1 MPDNTD
7 IQHRR
12 SIRLQHYDYA
22 SPGGYFVTIC
32 SHEQQGLFGEIS
44 GGEMH
49 MNVWG
54 EVVRDEWLRT
64 PTMRSNVELDEYV
77 IMPNHFHGI
86 ILINA
91 TNDNCVGA
99 DCVRPIHDAEK
110 CGAHVGAPV
119 QPIQTLRRKSCT
131 LGSIIAGFKS
141 AVTKRINE
149 LRKTPGAPVWHRN
162 YYEHVI
168 RNEDDLNLTRDY
180 ILNNPLK
187 ALLLQEPV
195 SYTHLTLP
203 TILRV

>member
-1 MPDNTD
+1 MPDNSD
-7 IQHRR
+7 IHHRR

-32 SHEQQGLFGEIS
+32 SHERQCLFGEIS
-44 GGEMH
+44 DGEMH
-49 MNVWG
+49 LNAWG
-54 EVVRDEWLRT
+54 RIIRDEWLRT
-64 PTMRSNVELDEYV
+64 PAMRSNVELDEYV

-99 DCVRPIHDAEK
+99 DCVRPIHDAEE
-110 CGAHVGAPV
+110 CGAHIGAPV
-119 QPIQTLRRKSCT
+119 QLVGRQPGS

-141 AVTKRINE
+141 AVTRHINE

-168 RNEDDLNLTRDY
+168 RNEKDLGLIREY
-180 ILNNPLK
+180 IVNNPQK
-187 ALLLQEPV
+187 WDEDENNPQKMVP
-195 SYTHLTLP
+195 
-203 TILRV
+203 